1 MNGEGGRGPDADPG
15 IHERIIGMKA
25 KRYALA
31 ASIIVPLM
39 LITAESAS
47 AGRTYAI
54 MVAMGDVKVMKGG
67 AVHAAAFNEKLTG
80 GETIITG
87 NASMADISMGG
98 KGYMRIQEKSKISLA
113 ALKKRSDDPDL
124 DMDRGGVIVIMS
136 KLRKDD
142 SYGVKTSTNVASV
155 RGTMFQVNG
164 DENESEVNVFA
175 GSVMV
180 NPVSNGEIQ
189 RQIAEMVAEGQSL
202 TMNRELVLDL
212 LAKKRTMKMSEIRR
226 EVRESFMRHINEIQ
240 ATPEFKNQNVELRK
254 IIDDRILKFKQEL
267 KDKKL
272 DKDSLR
278 DKLKEERDR
287 QRKEI
292 KKLRDERKSR

>member
-1 MNGEGGRGPDADPG
+1 
-15 IHERIIGMKA
+15 
-25 KRYALA
+25 
-31 ASIIVPLM
+31 
-39 LITAESAS
+39 
-47 AGRTYAI
+47 
-54 MVAMGDVKVMKGG
+54 
-67 AVHAAAFNEKLTG
+67 
-80 GETIITG
+80 
-87 NASMADISMGG
+87 
-98 KGYMRIQEKSKISLA
+98 
-113 ALKKRSDDPDL
+113 
-124 DMDRGGVIVIMS
+124 MDRGGVIVIMS

-226 EVRESFMRHINEIQ
+226 EVRESFMRNVNEIQ
-240 ATPEFKNQNVELRK
+240 ATPEFKNQNAELRK
-254 IIDDRILKFKQEL
+254 IIEDRILKFKQEL
-267 KDKKL
+267 KEKKL